1 MNFRERVKMA
11 LTCQKP
17 DRIPKALGFFPQDL
31 DMFELSD
38 PEGHFALDVRFAEFK
53 SPAGQSKFLQ
63 YLDRLPTDVHI
74 GSTAQLQ
81 TYFEWNYH
89 PEADAEGPLGSIRS
103 LAELSE
109 YVLPD
114 LTHPGRYQGLKKQ
127 VSQWHAQG
135 LAVAGSPPHLGG
147 VLFEIAVR
155 LRGFERILLDMVL
168 QKELV
173 HFFLDQLTSIL
184 LHNALILARSGVDV
198 LILDDD
204 VASPTQ
210 LMISPSMWREFFKS
224 RMAKVIR
231 LAREE
236 SPELLVFY
244 HCDGNFTELI
254 PDLIEIG
261 VNVIN
266 PVQPDC
272 MNAQII
278 KKEFGDRIAMWGT
291 VGTASLWTDGTPD
304 QIREEVHTRIKTLG
318 PEGLLLAPAYDL
330 DYVPAENIIA
340 FIEAV
345 DKWGGITSP
354 NWK

>member
-1 MNFRERVKMA
+1 MNSRERVRLA
-11 LTCQKP
+11 LSCQKP
-17 DRIPKALGFFPQDL
+17 DRIPKALGFFPQEFDQFKMADPDL
-31 DMFELSD
+31 CF
-38 PEGHFALDVRFAEFK
+38 GLDVRFAEFN
-53 SPAGQSKFLQ
+53 SPPGQNKFLQ
-63 YLDRLPTDVHI
+63 YLNGLPTDVHV
-74 GSTAQLQ
+74 GSTSQLQ

-89 PEADAEGPLGSIRS
+89 PESNTKGPLGAIRS
-103 LAELSE
+103 LAELKE
-109 YVLPD
+109 YVFPD
-114 LTHPGRYQGLKKQ
+114 LIHPDRYQGLEQ
-127 VSQWHAQG
+127 QISQWHAEG

-147 VLFEIAVR
+147 VLFEIACR

-173 HFFLDQLTSIL
+173 HFLLDQLTSIL
-184 LHNALILARSGVDV
+184 IHNALILARSGVDV

-204 VASPTQ
+204 VAAPRQLLLSPA
-210 LMISPSMWREFFKS
+210 MWREFFKS
-224 RMAKVIR
+224 RLAEVIR

-244 HCDGNFTELI
+244 HCDGNFTDLI

-272 MNAQII
+272 MDARAI
-278 KKEFGDRIAMWGT
+278 KKEFGDRISMWGT
-291 VGTASLWTDGTPD
+291 VGTALLWTGGTPD
-304 QIREEVHTRIKTLG
+304 QIREEVRLRIQTLG

-330 DYVPAENIIA
+330 DYVPAENITA

-345 DKWGGITSP
+345 DKWGKIRS
-354 NWK
+354 

>member
-1 MNFRERVKMA
+1 MKLAKEQMDSRERVKMA
-11 LTCQKP
+11 LKCRKP
-17 DRIPKALGFFPQDL
+17 DRIPRSLGFFPQSFDAVA
-31 DMFELSD
+31 LSD
-38 PEGHFALDVRFAEFK
+38 HEGQLALDVRFVEFNV
-53 SPAGQSKFLQ
+53 PAGQNKFLQ
-63 YLDRLPTDVHI
+63 YLNRLPADVHL

-89 PEADAEGPLGSIRS
+89 PESDTEGPLGSIRS
-103 LAELSE
+103 LAELKE

-114 LTHPGRYQGLKKQ
+114 LTHPDRYKGMEKQ
-127 VSQWHAQG
+127 VSQWHEEG

-155 LRGFERILLDMVL
+155 LRGFEQILLDMSL
-168 QKELV
+168 QKELL
-173 HFFLDQLTSIL
+173 HFLLDQLTSIL

-210 LMISPSMWREFFKS
+210 LMISPSMWREFFKPK
-224 RMAKVIR
+224 MAEVIR
-231 LAREE
+231 LAKEE
-236 SPELLVFY
+236 SPELLIFY
-244 HCDGNFTELI
+244 HCDGNFTGLI
-254 PDLIEIG
+254 PDLIEMG

-272 MNAQII
+272 MDALAI
-278 KKEFGDRIAMWGT
+278 KKAFGDRMAIWGS
-291 VGTASLWTDGTPD
+291 VGTALLWTEGTPD

-340 FIEAV
+340 FIEAM
-345 DKWGGITSP
+345 DKWGG
-354 NWK
+354 